1 MTNAAARHSFQRHL
15 GRGIKTRT
23 RTEAGPPESKG
34 MRIENSPVG
43 EKAAGNCL
51 KLAVSI
57 REAAAMLSISP
68 RSVQN
73 YIRLK
78 TLPARKIG
86 RRTVIPV
93 RALEA
98 FLRTDHESPT
108 FSVETEAQQ

>member
-1 MTNAAARHSFQRHL
+1 MT
-15 GRGIKTRT
+15 
-23 RTEAGPPESKG
+23 
-34 MRIENSPVG
+34 IENSPVG
-43 EKAAGNCL
+43 AKAAGHCV

-57 REAAAMLSISP
+57 REAAVMLSISP

-73 YIRLK
+73 YIRMK
-78 TLPARKIG
+78 MLPARKIG

-108 FSVETEAQQ
+108 FSIESGVRP